1 VSPVIFLRGLHFQ
14 VRFLEKTVS
23 LGRAETKI
31 VPARPLLAPLSFP
44 FFLSLSFFLF
54 MLKIINN
61 MDDDD
66 DDNFINRDNFIYD
79 EIVCRK
85 QTSVDYHFIKTK
97 EEAK

>member
-1 VSPVIFLRGLHFQ
+1 
-14 VRFLEKTVS
+14 
-23 LGRAETKI
+23 
-31 VPARPLLAPLSFP
+31 
-44 FFLSLSFFLF
+44 

-66 DDNFINRDNFIYD
+66 DNFIDKDNFIYD